1 MGKLEEN
8 GKQRKSCMSKR
19 VCVYTNERKCTYENI
34 FRLKNQHYKSEVERV
49 VSRVERITALKC
61 CMNNRNVIY
70 CFSQI

>member
-34 FRLKNQHYKSEVERV
+34 FRLKNQHYKSEGELSV
-49 VSRVERITALKC
+49 A
-61 CMNNRNVIY
+61 
-70 CFSQI
+70 